1 MYGGAAKQNVILSS
15 RGLLPKWGGTTGM
28 EQRAKAIESGGDS
41 KPGESVPE
49 AGRAEVSPA
58 TATDCAAQQAPMAM
72 SGAFPHIGLQ
82 LSP

>member
-1 MYGGAAKQNVILSS
+1 
-15 RGLLPKWGGTTGM
+15 M
-28 EQRAKAIESGGDS
+28 EQRPKAIESGGDS
-41 KPGESVPE
+41 SQSESVPE
-49 AGRAEVSPA
+49 AGRAEESPA